1 MKDDFWE
8 MGDLTLCFRV
18 YPLSVVLE
26 KIMSS
31 LDTQGAEALRRDG
44 LSNKRAGKR
53 PRLPAVVAAMCL
65 VLLVMS
71 GCGRT
76 SNGLVIES
84 VDNYSL
90 RNGPSLTNS
99 VANGDGFIKGMTVEG
114 SPWSLKTRWT
124 DLNVWDTDFMDPDGK
139 QAKGDDGANF
149 DPPGAAISYFTG
161 HGFCTDGCSTQQ
173 SCTTTS
179 ACTAPGAGERLP
191 GSCRFSPLDKP
202 RCCYMTDRMA
212 ATSGQSDANS
222 GVVNYSSGPVKWGES
237 PTSGGWAQ
245 AGTNGGTN
253 LVVLDISC
261 GILPTF
267 WYQALQN
274 AAAGVHMIA
283 TLLIA
288 GGDTANV
295 PDRGAAFAKMWA
307 ANPEGSVSQAWLDT
321 MSALPLSEGR
331 GINGFGCNI
340 IVAMDGSLEAVNQ
353 KINESWTDLRNDNN
367 DAKGNSWYSARWQ
380 CNYALP
386 ATDGTAWELP

>member
-1 MKDDFWE
+1 MFTSDAPEAMAPRMDAPTRSRARKCANTSCR
-8 MGDLTLCFRV
+8 LLAA
-18 YPLSVVLE
+18 
-26 KIMSS
+26 S
-31 LDTQGAEALRRDG
+31 L
-44 LSNKRAGKR
+44 
-53 PRLPAVVAAMCL
+53 L
-65 VLLVMS
+65 VLLLAA
-71 GCGRT
+71 CERN
-76 SNGLVIES
+76 SNGLVVES

-90 RNGPSLTNS
+90 RNGPSLNNS
-99 VANGDGFIKGMTVEG
+99 VANGDGFIKGMTINA
-114 SPWSLKTRWT
+114 SPWALKTRWT
-124 DLNVWDTDFMDPDGK
+124 DLNVWDTDLMDPDSR
-139 QAKGDDGANF
+139 QAMGDDGANF

-161 HGFCTDGCSTQQ
+161 HGFCADGCSAPQQ
-173 SCTTTS
+173 SCTTTT
-179 ACTAPGAGERLP
+179 ACTTPGAGQRLP
-191 GSCRFSPLDKP
+191 ASCRFSPLDKP

-212 ATSGQSDANS
+212 ATSGQFDANN

-237 PTSGGWAQ
+237 STSGGWAQ

-267 WYQALQN
+267 WYEALRN

-307 ANPEGSVSQAWLDT
+307 ANPQGSVSQAWLDT
-321 MSALPLSEGR
+321 MSSLPLSEGR
-331 GINGFGCNI
+331 GINGAGCNI
-340 IVAMDGSLEAVNQ
+340 IVAMDDSLQAVNR
-353 KINESWTDLRNDNN
+353 KINESWSDLRDDNN

-386 ATDGTAWELP
+386 ATDKTAWELP